1 MKRAKPLDSLIL
13 TLRGEKVLIDA
24 DLAEVYGVSTKRLNE
39 AVKRNA
45 ERFPE
50 DFLFRLTAKEKEEV
64 VANCDHL
71 ARLKFS
77 PQLPFAFT
85 EHGALQAANVLKGDR
100 AVAMGVYVIRAFVQM
115 RGQLMMN
122 AVIEKQLAAMD
133 RKLLEHD
140 EALAIIW
147 NRLKPLLAPPPP
159 PAQEPP
165 KPRIGFKP

>member
-85 EHGALQAANVLKGDR
+85 EHGALQAANVLKSDR

-115 RGQLMMN
+115 RGQLLTN

>member
-1 MKRAKPLDSLIL
+1 MKSAKPLDSLIL

-71 ARLKFS
+71 SRLKFS

-115 RGQLMMN
+115 RGQLLTN